1 MGPSIHA
8 VSSVSCFSNGPR
20 RIVRA
25 RLYTTLGGSPP
36 GRGVQEQGLRTF
48 SWRPNARIW
57 LCSLPRNASGRW
69 NSISRHQRRPPKRSN
84 ISVIRPDGAWNAGRR
99 RIPVTSA
106 IWRNPSSPGNQA
118 EDDRTGI
125 ERHARKQADRR
136 LGAGVSAVAHWAKA
150 HREGGMAALPPR
162 NGNAAQDG
170 GTPSRPRRDDSSGDD
185 GDVCILSNRGGR
197 LGLVPFCWTR
207 R

>member
-8 VSSVSCFSNGPR
+8 VSSVSCFSNGLR

-25 RLYTTLGGSPP
+25 MLYTTLGGSPP
-36 GRGVQEQGLRTF
+36 GRGVQEKGLRTF

-69 NSISRHQRRPPKRSN
+69 SSISRHQRRPPKRSN

-106 IWRNPSSPGNQA
+106 IWRNPSSPWKPGGRRSNRYRAACA
-118 EDDRTGI
+118 EVSRPAARRGR
-125 ERHARKQADRR
+125 ERRGPLGQGASRGRHGRVAAQERERRAGRRDTVEAAARR
-136 LGAGVSAVAHWAKA
+136 L
-150 HREGGMAALPPR
+150 L
-162 NGNAAQDG
+162 
-170 GTPSRPRRDDSSGDD
+170 RR
-185 GDVCILSNRGGR
+185 
-197 LGLVPFCWTR
+197 
-207 R
+207 